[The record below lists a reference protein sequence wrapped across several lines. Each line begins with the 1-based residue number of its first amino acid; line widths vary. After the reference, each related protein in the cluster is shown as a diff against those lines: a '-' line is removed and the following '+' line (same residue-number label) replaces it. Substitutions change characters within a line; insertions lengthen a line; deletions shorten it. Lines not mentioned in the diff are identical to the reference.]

1 MQGHVLHINLSTT
14 PSCSTLASAAAALEL
29 QPGVHVWLCSITCGP
44 AAWRGQRRMTA
55 RDQSANGGMGALQR
69 RLEEARLQGNQ
80 AYKAGEDAQALK
92 LYSSGINEALE
103 AGAADFSGAPADGD
117 EVQQV

>member
-1 MQGHVLHINLSTT
+1 
-14 PSCSTLASAAAALEL
+14 
-29 QPGVHVWLCSITCGP
+29 
-44 AAWRGQRRMTA
+44 MTA

-92 LYSSGINEALE
+92 LYSSAIHEALE

-117 EVQQV
+117 EMQQV